1 MCALAVKVQ
10 GTAGT
15 TIANQAALQQ
25 LNSAIQAGEKRQALL
40 QTKVDNLIE
49 FLENAV
55 GTIEK
60 SYREL
65 EHNCVS
71 AVNSVATHSK
81 EGLASHAGSLEN
93 LKKIQEEEHDRI
105 VYTHR
110 LADEGGY
117 KTRLG
122 EVCEGKIGQKVKALE
137 QEVTTLQE
145 KINALEAQGRATPE
159 PTKEAGVPD
168 SSATGDAS
176 LIQTVE
182 ARLEAKIEAAM
193 EASTVIVADTMNA
206 RFDAALKLFE
216 GYVTRRREDEEAAR
230 VQRNPPAPPKPS
242 SPRVTT
248 PKPT

>member
-1 MCALAVKVQ
+1 M
-10 GTAGT
+10 
-15 TIANQAALQQ
+15 
-25 LNSAIQAGEKRQALL
+25 
-40 QTKVDNLIE
+40 
-49 FLENAV
+49 
-55 GTIEK
+55 
-60 SYREL
+60 
-65 EHNCVS
+65 
-71 AVNSVATHSK
+71 
-81 EGLASHAGSLEN
+81 
-93 LKKIQEEEHDRI
+93 QEEEHDRI

-137 QEVTTLQE
+137 QEVTALQE
-145 KINALEAQGRATPE
+145 KIKALEAQGRADPG
-159 PTKEAGVPD
+159 PTIEADLPGGN
-168 SSATGDAS
+168 ANGDAS
-176 LIQTVE
+176 ILNTVE

-216 GYVTRRREDEEAAR
+216 GYITRQRKDEEAAR